1 MDILAIKEEL
11 LGWNEPLKTF
21 DMIDIDRMPDLA
33 LYMDQVITF
42 ITQQLE
48 EFAVEGD
55 KTITP
60 SMINN
65 YTKNGVLPRPV
76 NKKYNKEHLSSI
88 LMLSVFKQII
98 PINDAKALIHKDDTE
113 AIFARYEDFAAIQK
127 TQVRDRAESLEKAL
141 REIETDEDKE
151 ALLKLSVQMIV
162 EANILSIYAKKILH
176 TLNEEKKTKTKK

>member
-1 MDILAIKEEL
+1 MDIHTIKEEL
-11 LGWNEPLKTF
+11 LRWNEPLKEF

-98 PINDAKALIHKDDTE
+98 PINDAKALIDKDDTE

-127 TQVRDRAESLEKAL
+127 TQVRDLAGSLEKSL
-141 REIETDEDKE
+141 CEIETDEDKE
-151 ALLKLSVQMIV
+151 ALLKRSMEMIV
-162 EANILSIYAKKILH
+162 KANILSIYAKKILH
-176 TLNEEKKTKTKK
+176 ALNEETKTKTKK

>member
-1 MDILAIKEEL
+1 MDMHEIKEDL

-48 EFAVEGD
+48 DIAVEGE

-65 YTKNGVLPRPV
+65 YTKNEVLPRPV
-76 NKKYNKEHLSSI
+76 NKKYNKEHLSSV

-98 PINDAKALIHKDDTE
+98 PINDAKALIDKDDTQ
-113 AIFARYEDFAAIQK
+113 AIFTRYDDFAEMQK
-127 TQVRDRAESLEKAL
+127 TQVRDHADMLEKAL
-141 REIETDEDKE
+141 KELDEQDGKE
-151 ALLKLSVQMIV
+151 ALLKLSMDMIV

-176 TLNEEKKTKTKK
+176 ALNEETKTKTKK

>member
-1 MDILAIKEEL
+1 MDIHEIKEEL
-11 LGWNEPLKTF
+11 LEWNEPLKAF
-21 DMIDIDRMPDLA
+21 DMIDVDRMPDLA
-33 LYMDQVITF
+33 LYMDQVITY

-48 EFAVEGD
+48 ELAVEGD

-113 AIFARYEDFAAIQK
+113 AIFTLYDNFAEEQK
-127 TQVRDRAESLEKAL
+127 TQVRSHADMLEKAL
-141 REIETDEDKE
+141 QEIDTQNTED
-151 ALLKLSVQMIV
+151 ALLKLSMDMIIK
-162 EANILSIYAKKILH
+162 ANILSIYAKKILH
-176 TLNEEKKTKTKK
+176 TLNEDTKTKAKK

>member
-1 MDILAIKEEL
+1 MDIHTIKEEL
-11 LGWNEPLKTF
+11 LSWNEPLKTF

-98 PINDAKALIHKDDTE
+98 PINDAKALIDKDDTE

-127 TQVRDRAESLEKAL
+127 TQVRDLAESLEKSL

-151 ALLKLSVQMIV
+151 ALLKLSMEMIV
-162 EANILSIYAKKILH
+162 QANMLSIYAKKILH
-176 TLNEEKKTKTKK
+176 ALNEDAKAKTKK